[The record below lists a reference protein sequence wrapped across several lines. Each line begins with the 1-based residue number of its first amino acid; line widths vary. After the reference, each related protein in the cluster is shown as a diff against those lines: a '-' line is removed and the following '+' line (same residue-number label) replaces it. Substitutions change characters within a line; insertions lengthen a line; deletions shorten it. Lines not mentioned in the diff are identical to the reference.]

1 MVALVARER
10 GELPLSYC
18 MFEDYIVGVVF
29 ERGGLA
35 GSLSHQST
43 HRRAKTLLFHFF
55 THNSLTS

>member
-1 MVALVARER
+1 MLMSYSSVLVLGVSPTQARKT
-10 GELPLSYC
+10 
-18 MFEDYIVGVVF
+18 IVGVVF